1 MKNKDFLEFLKSET
15 EVPSQLKSFVRKEI
29 GFEFRKKSILLRFLA
44 LQVIGAIF
52 SMSVCPQFGIGL
64 VDGHGISHMFRMV
77 SDVACAAFCGSLF
90 LSSGLILA
98 FIGMPGDELY
108 WVWRKYKYSLVILPA
123 ALWGVLMMFNLSLSL
138 PKEDHSFHVT
148 WLATA
153 ILAQYLLM
161 NLKSIIHRRKLAT
174 VSL

>member
-1 MKNKDFLEFLKSET
+1 MKNKDFLEFLKADT

-44 LQVIGAIF
+44 LQIIGALF
-52 SMSVCPQFGIGL
+52 SMSVCPQFGMGL
-64 VDGHGISHMFRMV
+64 VEGHGISHMFRMI

-90 LSSGLILA
+90 LSSGLVLA

-123 ALWGVLMMFNLSLSL
+123 LLWGVLMLFNLSFSL
-138 PKEDHSFHVT
+138 PLEKQSYHVT

-161 NLKSIIHRRKLAT
+161 NLKSIIYRRKLSM
-174 VSL
+174 VSP